1 MKFLQTLSYYVCL
14 SNSLYVY
21 LPLLGL
27 LFFKK
32 KRLAMTTLV
41 VVSTGM
47 LVNAGLK
54 LFFKV
59 PLMPHLGTGY
69 AFPSGHTQ
77 MTTIFFGWLAINK
90 LYPKKYFVIIVAL
103 VGYSIYAQRYHQ
115 PNEIVAGFI
124 TGLLV
129 LIVFSKIKLRQQSVA
144 IILLNTIL
152 LTICFLKQYH
162 LHFFFSVWL
171 INFLT
176 IFVYKRNFDNKIA
189 Q

>member
-1 MKFLQTLSYYVCL
+1 MS
-14 SNSLYVY
+14 
-21 LPLLGL
+21 
-27 LFFKK
+27 
-32 KRLAMTTLV
+32 TLV

-59 PLMPHLGTGY
+59 PLMPHLGPGY

-90 LYPKKYFVIIVAL
+90 LYPKKYFFIIVAL
-103 VGYSIYAQRYHQ
+103 VGYSIYAQHYHQ
-115 PNEIVAGFI
+115 PDEIVAGFI
-124 TGLLV
+124 TGLGV
-129 LIVFSKIKLRQQSVA
+129 LMVFSKIKLHQQAVVV
-144 IILLNTIL
+144 ILFNTVL
-152 LTICFLKQYH
+152 LTICALKQYH

-171 INFLT
+171 VNFFT
-176 IFVYKRNFDNKIA
+176 IFYLKRNFDNKYD